1 MNLSSLFAALAEAFI
16 AETNERSLL
25 EGSELIGDMNFRTDR
40 FDCGTDPDGSGFV
53 NGGDGWT

>member
-1 MNLSSLFAALAEAFI
+1 MNISSLLAALAELFL

-40 FDCGTDPDGSGFV
+40 FDCGTDSGGFYEE
-53 NGGDGWT
+53 DL